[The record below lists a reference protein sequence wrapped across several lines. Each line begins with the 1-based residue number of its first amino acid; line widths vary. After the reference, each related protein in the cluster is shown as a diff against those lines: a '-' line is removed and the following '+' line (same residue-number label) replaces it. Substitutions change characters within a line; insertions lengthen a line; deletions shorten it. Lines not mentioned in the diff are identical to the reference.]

1 MSRFSTWL
9 VLSCVACS
17 GQSMT
22 RQGRGSAEECGFER
36 CLSKDA
42 GTQEPLTDVEPDDA
56 YSTSD
61 FDTHTSQYSPARDT
75 ETSGNTT
82 SSGVTESADSSD
94 SLDDD
99 RTGRGT
105 GHFETTSGAS
115 LGDTSDAHSS
125 NEPATTGAAETSSSI
140 NTDASGAARCDGAG
154 SRFATS
160 VLDYRFGPGQNVN
173 QDLFPAPIFGP
184 PEANQTSSVVSLGN
198 GGFVVV
204 GFEGNAII
212 DGAGPDFT
220 VFENPLLDFREL
232 ATVAVS
238 EDGNTWH
245 EFPCTAAQDASDFGS
260 CAGVARV
267 YSSSRNGIDPTDPA
281 VSGGDQY
288 DLAQLG
294 VTRARYVRITD
305 RVDLVGGNADVF
317 DLDAVAIINAECP

>member
-1 MSRFSTWL
+1 MNRYSTWI
-9 VLSCVACS
+9 VLSCAACS

-22 RQGRGSAEECGFER
+22 HQGRAAAEECALGP
-36 CLSKDA
+36 CISKDS
-42 GTQEPLTDVEPDDA
+42 GTKTPHSDAEPDGASSMLGFDA
-56 YSTSD
+56 DIDDHRT
-61 FDTHTSQYSPARDT
+61 
-75 ETSGNTT
+75 GNVT
-82 SSGVTESADSSD
+82 SS
-94 SLDDD
+94 
-99 RTGRGT
+99 
-105 GHFETTSGAS
+105 FETTAS
-115 LGDTSDAHSS
+115 DTSHGDTPSEVSSS
-125 NEPATTGAAETSSSI
+125 NEATTTGDVSTHGAAETGSNV
-140 NTDASGAARCDGAG
+140 NTDATSCDGAG

-160 VLDYRFGPGQNVN
+160 VLDHRFGPGQNVN
-173 QDLFPAPIFGP
+173 QDLFPDPIFGP
-184 PEANQTSSVVSLGN
+184 PEANQTTSVVSLGN

-220 VFENPLLDFREL
+220 VFENPLLNFREL

-245 EFPCTAAQDASDFGS
+245 EFPCTADQDDSDFGS

-267 YSSSRNGIDPTDPA
+267 YSSSQNGIDPTDPA
-281 VSGGDQY
+281 VSGGDPY
-288 DLAQLG
+288 DLADLG